1 MQKSANDIGN
11 GKGMQLT
18 MYAQVRLGCTIHI
31 FIIGVDRSALK
42 GCVESARRTEN
53 ERRRMEAD
61 KTKCLAEEEEA
72 GIMDIFIIGGRGKA
86 DGRQTKVVVVTSQ
99 RRRSAI
105 PELRSNWFTLPP
117 HNKY

>member
-53 ERRRMEAD
+53 ERRDDAWRP
-61 KTKCLAEEEEA
+61 TK
-72 GIMDIFIIGGRGKA
+72 RNVWPRK
-86 DGRQTKVVVVTSQ
+86 KKPV
-99 RRRSAI
+99 
-105 PELRSNWFTLPP
+105 
-117 HNKY
+117 

>member
-1 MQKSANDIGN
+1 MDDTYIHHRSGSECAER
-11 GKGMQLT
+11 
-18 MYAQVRLGCTIHI
+18 VRRIRKE
-31 FIIGVDRSALK
+31 DRK
-42 GCVESARRTEN
+42 RE

-105 PELRSNWFTLPP
+105 PELRSNWSTLPP